1 MCLADFCDILRCSAQ
16 VKAKASQ
23 FCFACLN
30 YSAFWPPIELDCS
43 FAVWIVRSH
52 KIICSVNRL
61 AEDLGQLVS
70 HQGATATRSSLQDK
84 DKYKSKEKDRDRET
98 ETAVGILKMINFEGG
113 PRSQ

>member
-1 MCLADFCDILRCSAQ
+1 MFSPGESEGLPILFCLPKLLCLLASHRIRLQLCS
-16 VKAKASQ
+16 
-23 FCFACLN
+23 
-30 YSAFWPPIELDCS
+30 LDC
-43 FAVWIVRSH
+43 AH

-61 AEDLGQLVS
+61 AEDHGQLAS

-98 ETAVGILKMINFEGG
+98 ETAVGILKIINFEGG